1 MFSVEVKN
9 VVKKFGH
16 VEVLKNVS
24 LQIKSGEFL
33 VLVGPSG
40 CGKSTL
46 LRAIAGLEEVT
57 SGDICIDGVC
67 VNHVDPKD
75 RDIGM
80 VFQSYALY
88 PHMNVFDNMAFGLK
102 MKKMAAG
109 EIRKRVEEAAELLH
123 LTALL
128 NRRPK
133 ELSGGQR
140 QRVALGRAIVR
151 KAKVF
156 LFDEPLSNLDAKL
169 RNEMRV
175 EIKRLHR
182 ILGNT
187 MIYVTHDQVE
197 ATTMG
202 DRIAVLNDGVIQQ
215 IGSTNELYMQPVN
228 QFVAGFIGVPEMNF
242 IHGRLSGADF
252 ASVDGVIAIKN
263 LLGEGHSAPAA
274 DVTLG
279 IRPETLQIG
288 PRSAVDTEGIPG
300 QVEFIENL
308 GSQNLI
314 HCSAGA
320 HLIRA
325 LAPLDV
331 AFEIGQQIEI
341 RLNRQKCILFDRS
354 SGKAIR

>member
-1 MFSVEVKN
+1 
-9 VVKKFGH
+9 
-16 VEVLKNVS
+16 
-24 LQIKSGEFL
+24 
-33 VLVGPSG
+33 
-40 CGKSTL
+40 
-46 LRAIAGLEEVT
+46 
-57 SGDICIDGVC
+57 
-67 VNHVDPKD
+67 
-75 RDIGM
+75 
-80 VFQSYALY
+80 
-88 PHMNVFDNMAFGLK
+88 
-102 MKKMAAG
+102 
-109 EIRKRVEEAAELLH
+109 
-123 LTALL
+123 
-128 NRRPK
+128 
-133 ELSGGQR
+133 
-140 QRVALGRAIVR
+140 
-151 KAKVF
+151 
-156 LFDEPLSNLDAKL
+156 
-169 RNEMRV
+169 MRV